1 MYLGMAARPRLRIFR
16 NAAAGRFG
24 HHDSRTTRREGAMLG
39 DVRNLKTSDIE
50 LKQRLPA
57 LECEWLVGQL
67 RSRTGIAAARCAGD
81 TCRLTVE
88 YDADKLVSGD
98 VVDFLSQCGVRVAAV
113 HPVRI

>member
-1 MYLGMAARPRLRIFR
+1 
-16 NAAAGRFG
+16 
-24 HHDSRTTRREGAMLG
+24 MLG
-39 DVRNLKTSDIE
+39 NIRNLRTSDIE

-67 RSRTGIAAARCAGD
+67 RSRPGIAAAQCAD
-81 TCRLTVE
+81 DSRHLMVE
-88 YDADKLVSGD
+88 YDADELVTGD